1 MNYYYKPIP
10 LPGSRVQQWT
20 KQKIPASGGIDKTS
34 KIYSMSNAME
44 FKKKKKKQRSKDR
57 KHQLETASY
66 FKYGGQESLPKMTFK
81 PRDEGVRHVYLGEE

>member
-1 MNYYYKPIP
+1 MNYYYKPVP

-44 FKKKKKKQRSKDR
+44 FKKKKKKKAAKQ
-57 KHQLETASY
+57 
-66 FKYGGQESLPKMTFK
+66 G
-81 PRDEGVRHVYLGEE
+81 

>member
-1 MNYYYKPIP
+1 MNYYYKPVP

-44 FKKKKKKQRSKDR
+44 FKKKKKGSEARIGSTSWRQLAILNMVVR
-57 KHQLETASY
+57 KAFL
-66 FKYGGQESLPKMTFK
+66 
-81 PRDEGVRHVYLGEE
+81 R